1 MWFSRSKPQPETPF
15 FVWSDPDHSV
25 GVQLFDQEHKELV
38 LLVSQVHASL
48 VKKRDRVRAQQLMET
63 LIRETRAHFAHEE
76 REMEAAGFP
85 GREVHLAEHAV
96 LLREAQDLLRQFL
109 SGSLS
114 AMALPNFLKN
124 WLIPHI
130 QGSDRKYAGTLR
142 RHGVR

>member
-1 MWFSRSKPQPETPF
+1 M
-15 FVWSDPDHSV
+15 
-25 GVQLFDQEHKELV
+25 
-38 LLVSQVHASL
+38 SQVHASL